1 MAEMDRGWV
10 NEGLEVITTIGDLES
25 VVMSG
30 GEEDIM
36 VVREVTGC
44 RGDLVE
50 IKMIDEV
57 LKIGEEGMLTDEG
70 DTRVNEVT
78 TTEKGEWIDLDRG
91 GVEGTQEEMVEI
103 KVLVLGGRT
112 GEVLGTSKLEL
123 LSSIGNQ
130 VRRKEHSEENRVT
143 LRIVLILW
151 GNSFPVESTCFG

>member
-30 GEEDIM
+30 GEEDTI
-36 VVREVTGC
+36 VAREVTGC

-57 LKIGEEGMLTDEG
+57 LKIGEEGILTDEV

-112 GEVLGTSKLEL
+112 GEVLGTNKARIAQQYREL
-123 LSSIGNQ
+123 RSAKKKNIQ
-130 VRRKEHSEENRVT
+130 K
-143 LRIVLILW
+143 RI
-151 GNSFPVESTCFG
+151 E